1 MPRQHCGIKM
11 EQESDHSN
19 SDDSGAAAVTSE
31 VGTDVSQLEERVRA
45 LVAEK
50 GQLDA
55 DLAQAKSTVEDSESE
70 VAGSRQKIKELND
83 EKNKAP
89 VFWKVHVWVNM
100 VFGITDVP
108 AGMELESSVALSTAA
123 SARSGPIS
131 KTKQNSTTSKC
142 LRSL

>member
-1 MPRQHCGIKM
+1 M

-55 DLAQAKSTVEDSESE
+55 DLAQAKSAVEASERE
-70 VAGSRQKIKELND
+70 VAGSRQKIQEL
-83 EKNKAP
+83 
-89 VFWKVHVWVNM
+89 
-100 VFGITDVP
+100 
-108 AGMELESSVALSTAA
+108 TAERDQLVGGQTQ
-123 SARSGPIS
+123 SQWPR
-131 KTKQNSTTSKC
+131 N
-142 LRSL
+142 